1 MLLQSALIVAIFGR
15 VWAKPAEESFYLE
28 TRRAP
33 ASGLLSHRVGHDI
46 MADWVSSW
54 ARQDPSKVIPT
65 APPAVKCE
73 PKEQDW
79 DLPESWTDG
88 ERKKW
93 RTRVRDELRRRRHI
107 DCSPSVVSAVPNLNQ
122 VFTTTPAPRRI
133 RFTTPRFTTPR
144 FTTPRFLQEV
154 EAPAQQV
161 GRVSVQEA
169 VRAREQRLN
178 NVPLSPA
185 AAADLPRSP
194 AENEARDRARWEQ
207 IGQRGDDVP
216 SNIPTPRSDDPEGGD
231 GDGRGSTATFSCVV
245 TDARGHNLSRSRRDT
260 SYSSRIL
267 NALVC
272 RGYSWLHSLEKERNS
287 LLNHI
292 Y

>member
-1 MLLQSALIVAIFGR
+1 MLLQSVLIVAVFGQ

-33 ASGLLSHRVGHDI
+33 ANGLLPHRVGHDI
-46 MADWVSSW
+46 LADWVSGW

-65 APPAVKCE
+65 ASPAVKCE

-79 DLPESWTDG
+79 DLPESWKDG
-88 ERKKW
+88 EQKKW
-93 RTRVRDELRRRRHI
+93 GTRVRDELRRRRHI

-144 FTTPRFLQEV
+144 FLQEV

-161 GRVSVQEA
+161 GRESVQEA

-178 NVPLSPA
+178 NVPLVSG
-185 AAADLPRSP
+185 S
-194 AENEARDRARWEQ
+194 
-207 IGQRGDDVP
+207 
-216 SNIPTPRSDDPEGGD
+216 SS
-231 GDGRGSTATFSCVV
+231 GST
-245 TDARGHNLSRSRRDT
+245 
-260 SYSSRIL
+260 
-267 NALVC
+267 
-272 RGYSWLHSLEKERNS
+272 
-287 LLNHI
+287 
-292 Y
+292 

>member
-1 MLLQSALIVAIFGR
+1 MLVKCALIITIFGH
-15 VWAKPAEESFYLE
+15 VQAKPAEESFYLE

-33 ASGLLSHRVGHDI
+33 ESGLLPHRVGHDI
-46 MADWVSSW
+46 IAEWVSDW

-73 PKEQDW
+73 PYEQDW
-79 DLPESWTDG
+79 ELPKNWTDG
-88 ERKKW
+88 EWKEW

-107 DCSPSVVSAVPNLNQ
+107 ECSPSVVSAVPNLNQ
-122 VFTTTPAPRRI
+122 VFTTTPPPRRT

-144 FTTPRFLQEV
+144 FTTPRLPQEV
-154 EAPAQQV
+154 EVPAQQV

-185 AAADLPRSP
+185 AAGDLPRSL
-194 AENEARDRARWEQ
+194 AEIR
-207 IGQRGDDVP
+207 QRGDNIP
-216 SNIPTPRSDDPEGGD
+216 SNIPTPRSDNPEGGN
-231 GDGRGSTATFSCVV
+231 GDGRVSTATFNCVV
-245 TDARGHNLSRSRRDT
+245 TDARRQNHSRSRRDT

-272 RGYSWLHSLEKERNS
+272 RGYSWLHSLEREKNS